1 MIVRLGITQCLTNDT
16 IKIFITQDGAMFHEK
31 RPGKILS
38 HKYLIKRNMRN
49 ISTYYTIKNYTGS
62 YHNF

>member
-31 RPGKILS
+31 RPGK
-38 HKYLIKRNMRN
+38 N
-49 ISTYYTIKNYTGS
+49 IESQIFDKT
-62 YHNF
+62 